1 MMAKRRDINI
11 FNIAF
16 LDLISG
22 ALGAVIILYVAVPK
36 NKPIELPPVEKIEA
50 LQMASVTEEV
60 FNHLKEVH
68 QKTEAEKE
76 ALAAE
81 VKELNEEL
89 IALKKQEITEAEK
102 TSDSKID
109 VGFSFKGKKI
119 IFIIDVSGS
128 MIHEDRMGQ
137 VKAGLKMF
145 VTSLTPDYSI
155 DIVFYPDGTRGLYRS
170 LWGFT
175 QEMSER
181 NKKDVYQ
188 FLNALFPFGATPTRD
203 VLKYTLSHY
212 RQITDIVLLSDGA
225 PTLKNSSQVDDVSTL
240 LQEIQGM
247 NQGRVQINAIGVG
260 SDMAAGIKSLKYDFL
275 QDLSTQNEGF
285 FHPF

>member
-1 MMAKRRDINI
+1 MAKRRDINI

-36 NKPIELPPVEKIEA
+36 NKPIELPPTEKIEKIA
-50 LQMASVTEEV
+50 TVPEEV
-60 FNHLKEVH
+60 FNQLKKV
-68 QKTEAEKE
+68 QQNTEAEKE
-76 ALAAE
+76 KLAEE
-81 VKELNEEL
+81 VKELNEKL
-89 IALKKQEITEAEK
+89 VALTKEQATTTDKPASGE
-102 TSDSKID
+102 KID

-155 DIVFYPDGTRGLYRS
+155 DVIFYPDGTRGAYRS

-188 FLNALFPFGATPTRD
+188 YLNALFPFGATPTRD
-203 VLKYTLSHY
+203 VLKYALGHY

-225 PTLKNSSQVDDVSTL
+225 PTLKNSSQVDNVNGL
-240 LQEIQGM
+240 LKEIQDL
-247 NQGRVQINAIGVG
+247 NQGRVQINTIGVG
-260 SDMAAGIKSLKYDFL
+260 SDMAAGIKSVKYDFL
-275 QDLSTQNEGF
+275 RDLSKQNEGF